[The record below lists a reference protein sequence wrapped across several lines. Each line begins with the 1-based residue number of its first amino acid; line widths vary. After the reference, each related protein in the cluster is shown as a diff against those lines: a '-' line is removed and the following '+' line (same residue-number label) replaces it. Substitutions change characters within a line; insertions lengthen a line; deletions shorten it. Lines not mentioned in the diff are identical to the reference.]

1 MAELNG
7 TELLSE
13 TTESKRAL
21 LTKGDLIQDVARVAD
36 VSQSKA
42 AAIVER
48 ILDSIV
54 GALRRDDKVEIRGF
68 GVFRTRQRASRL
80 GRNPKTGARVEVP
93 AKRVPFF
100 KPSKELRKLIEKP

>member
-1 MAELNG
+1 MGELNG
-7 TELLSE
+7 NEMLSE
-13 TTESKRAL
+13 TTESKHAL
-21 LTKGDLIQDVARVAD
+21 LAKGDLILDVARVAE
-36 VSQSKA
+36 VSHKEA
-42 AAIVER
+42 AVIVER

-68 GVFRTRQRASRL
+68 GVFRTRHRASRL

-100 KPSKELRKLIEKP
+100 KPSKELRKLLEKP

>member
-1 MAELNG
+1 MSEVNG
-7 TELLSE
+7 NELLSE
-13 TTESKRAL
+13 TTGSIRAL
-21 LTKGDLIQDVARVAD
+21 LTKGDLIEKVAGVTE
-36 VSQSKA
+36 VSQKEA

-68 GVFRTRQRASRL
+68 GVFRTRHRASRL
-80 GRNPKTGARVEVP
+80 GRNPITGQRGEVP

-100 KPSKELRKLIEKP
+100 KPSKELRQLLEKP